1 MDFEKQ
7 TREIISGYVQ
17 HQHYL
22 WSQWE
27 LMMQGWI
34 DTFYRS
40 AEAWEKIQWFNSRT
54 PAPLGLRQLNVLEEV
69 SPPTPNTQEIE
80 GTAA

>member
-7 TREIISGYVQ
+7 TREMISGYVQ

-22 WSQWE
+22 WSHWE

-40 AEAWEKIQWFNSRT
+40 AEAWNKIQRPDT
-54 PAPLGLRQLNVLEEV
+54 RAPAPLGLRQLDVLEDP
-69 SPPTPNTQEIE
+69 SPPVLDTQKIE
-80 GTAA
+80 GTVA